1 MNTKVYIALFVCFVV
16 SILES
21 QSATN
26 LTVSLTAT
34 LTANHTAN
42 RTVNKGVQVTNVKPT
57 RSPQVIVPTNSV
69 GNSIVQTPSKGTTT
83 KRPTGAATTI
93 FKAGLL
99 WIVVI
104 ALSFARFV

>member
-21 QSATN
+21 QSAT
-26 LTVSLTAT
+26 SLTAN
-34 LTANHTAN
+34 LTANRTAN